1 MGQFKSI
8 LVTGNLGYIGPVLV
22 GRLKLLRAH
31 VVGLDNRYYADTSL
45 DKMMVPDKQIVK
57 DIRDVEASDL
67 DNIDA
72 IIHLAGLSNDPLGE
86 LNPSLT
92 DDINFYATEKL
103 ANLAKKAGVRR
114 FVFASS
120 QSLYGVVDPK
130 IEAKE
135 DNADIINPLTAYA
148 KTKWRCENMLTDLA
162 DEHFCPVI
170 FRPATVFGYAPNLR
184 VDIVYNS
191 LISSAFCTGEIEI
204 KSDGTPW
211 RPIIHVWDVC
221 SAFILGLEAER
232 ERVFCEAFNVGILNA
247 NFRVS
252 EMADAVQKLIPSTK
266 VRYTGEHGGDQR
278 SYRVSFDKIYERF
291 EGKFFPAYDLLS
303 GGADLLGNMMRVGF
317 NEIHFR
323 GESCNRLAALKQ
335 HLAANKMNDHL
346 RWVD

>member
-1 MGQFKSI
+1 VRQFKNI

-22 GRLKLLRAH
+22 GRLKLLGAK
-31 VVGLDNRYYADTSL
+31 VIGLDSGYYTATSL
-45 DKMMVPDKQIVK
+45 ENMMKPDKQIVK
-57 DIRDVEASDL
+57 DIRDVNATDL
-67 DNIDA
+67 EHIDA

-86 LNPSLT
+86 LNPNLT
-92 DDINFYATEKL
+92 DDINFQATENL
-103 ANLAKKAGVRR
+103 AVLAKKVGVHR

-120 QSLYGVVDPK
+120 QSLYGIVDPS
-130 IEAKE
+130 IEATE

-148 KTKWRCENMLTDLA
+148 KTKWRCENMLTELA

-191 LISSAFCTGEIEI
+191 LVSSAFCTGEIEI

-221 SAFILGLEAER
+221 SAFILGLEAET
-232 ERVFCEAFNVGILNA
+232 ELVFCEAFNVGILDQ
-247 NFRVS
+247 NFRIS
-252 EMADAVQKLIPSTK
+252 EMADAVQTLIPTTK

-291 EGKFFPAYDLLS
+291 DGKFSPAYDLLS
-303 GGADLLGNMMRVGF
+303 GGADLLSNMMRVGF
-317 NEIHFR
+317 NERHFR
-323 GESCNRLAALKQ
+323 GKACNRLASLKQ
-335 HLAANKMNDHL
+335 YLSTNKMDNHL
-346 RWVD
+346 RWTD